1 MMVALAAS
9 VAIQVVLFGAVA
21 VWRFQSR
28 SARRRQL
35 EEFERA
41 TAEARRLA
49 QDALIVE
56 ASMTEL
62 AELVVEQSLLEMG
75 MEWTVE
81 AS

>member
-1 MMVALAAS
+1 MVVALAA
-9 VAIQVVLFGAVA
+9 AVA
-21 VWRFQSR
+21 LQLAMFGVVAVCKARNR

-35 EEFERA
+35 EQFERA

>member
-1 MMVALAAS
+1 MVVALAAS
-9 VAIQVVLFGAVA
+9 VAIQVALFGAVA